1 MYKIDNAMVR
11 PASLKICQLLSD
23 IPSSLTPPIFDETNF
38 AFDEEYDA
46 KMSFFFCKETN
57 SNKGPYRGKYS
68 WHGMSRGSSVQNMP
82 GRAPSQAAAVQRR

>member
-11 PASLKICQLLSD
+11 PASLKICQLQS
-23 IPSSLTPPIFDETNF
+23 IFEETNF

-68 WHGMSRGSSVQNMP
+68 WHGMSRGSSDQNMP